1 MAQIIDGKELA
12 KNIRLKLKDEVIE
25 LKNADINPKLAVIM
39 VGDDKA
45 SKVYVKNKS
54 KACEDVGIE
63 YEEYILPAKTKME
76 ELL

>member
-1 MAQIIDGKELA
+1 MAIIIDGKELA
-12 KNIRLKLKDEVIE
+12 KNIKEGLKEEVKE
-25 LKNADINPKLAVIM
+25 LKNAEINPKLAVIM

-63 YEEYILPAKTKME
+63 YEEYLLPSKWKNC
-76 ELL
+76 